1 MIELIRERTM
11 LNTVIIDISKV
22 NSGDSIEEFLNNT
35 SYEIITDLSSFDG
48 DGSVAFLITD
58 SQVKRFIAGKLGIG
72 SAVYLHEDT
81 DTSDYSDVLYCIDTI
96 KDMSDNTL
104 LRMYQREKNIP
115 WNILE
120 TEHFILREMTVDD
133 LDELYELYD
142 DPDIKR
148 FIEDLYEDRE
158 RELQFTIDY
167 INNQYRFFE
176 YGMWIVVDKAT
187 GKLIGRA
194 GVFDREGQEISEIGF
209 IFDKEYQGKGYAY
222 EVMSAIVEYA
232 KEELYK
238 DRLISFT
245 KNENIKA
252 KNLLE
257 RLGFKYVGEEEIDLG
272 KFDKYEK

>member
-1 MIELIRERTM
+1 MWV
-11 LNTVIIDISKV
+11 VI
-22 NSGDSIEEFLNNT
+22 
-35 SYEIITDLSSFDG
+35 
-48 DGSVAFLITD
+48 
-58 SQVKRFIAGKLGIG
+58 
-72 SAVYLHEDT
+72 
-81 DTSDYSDVLYCIDTI
+81 
-96 KDMSDNTL
+96 
-104 LRMYQREKNIP
+104 
-115 WNILE
+115 
-120 TEHFILREMTVDD
+120 
-133 LDELYELYD
+133 
-142 DPDIKR
+142 
-148 FIEDLYEDRE
+148 
-158 RELQFTIDY
+158 
-167 INNQYRFFE
+167 
-176 YGMWIVVDKAT
+176 DKAT
-187 GKLIGRA
+187 GNLIGRA

>member
-1 MIELIRERTM
+1 MIELIREKEM
-11 LNTVIIDISKV
+11 LGTVIIDVSKL
-22 NSGDSIEEFLNNT
+22 NIDDSIEAFTANT
-35 SYEIITDLSSFDG
+35 SYEIITDLSSFNG
-48 DGSVAFLITD
+48 DGNEAFLITD
-58 SQVKRFIAGKLGIG
+58 SQVKRFIASKLGIG

-81 DTSDYSDVLYCIDTI
+81 NTSDYSDVLYCIDTL

-115 WNILE
+115 WTILE
-120 TEHFILREMTVDD
+120 TDRCIIREMTVDD
-133 LDELYELYD
+133 LDALYVLYD

-158 RELQFTIDY
+158 RELKFTIDY

-176 YGMWIVVDKAT
+176 YGMWIVIDKAT

-194 GVFDREGQEISEIGF
+194 GVFDREGQDVSEIGF
-209 IFDKEYQGKGYAY
+209 IFDKDYQGKGYAF
-222 EVMSAIVEYA
+222 EVMSAIVEYS

-238 DRLISFT
+238 DNLISFT
-245 KNENIKA
+245 KHENVRA
-252 KNLLE
+252 KKLLE
-257 RLGFKYVGEEEIDLG
+257 RLGFTYVGEEEIDLG